1 MAAQSEDASILVQ
14 GAPHYGSTPVTGG
27 DVEAPPR
34 TPRPRRL
41 SRDLTRYD
49 NIEDPDLH
57 EYEEVEQTAYTG
69 AMAVIIKDA
78 QRLYRKAGSK
88 HSTERMSRILFAL
101 SILMGLVFI
110 QCYLLVTIK
119 TFVTSP
125 AVRSIRQAYGAY
137 EETMYHG
144 HVKDS
149 GFGFPLGIG
158 GPKGPYFDPTQFS
171 KISNDMK
178 GSICLIPFSQPAYLT
193 IILFIWSLSII
204 GELKACANL
213 CYWLKEIDT
222 HEDMEEAMQNN
233 HKDDI
238 DVVVGLPI
246 SFKCGLFFVV
256 ILPRLL
262 TSLLIFWLGC
272 RWLAAT
278 LDFTEVLIN
287 AVALEFVINL
297 NSVLYEQLVTDRSK
311 RELGRLRFHM
321 KATKGKPI
329 DILSAVGA
337 LSWAIFAAVWIYF
350 YICHLQLVLPG
361 YQWDVRGPCAP
372 WVAERFNFWRI

>member
-1 MAAQSEDASILVQ
+1 MAAQREDASIPVQ
-14 GAPHYGSTPVTGG
+14 GAPHYGATPVTGSASLASLRAIS
-27 DVEAPPR
+27 D
-34 TPRPRRL
+34 
-41 SRDLTRYD
+41 
-49 NIEDPDLH
+49 IEDPDHH
-57 EYEEVEQTAYTG
+57 EYEQVEETAYTG
-69 AMAVIIKDA
+69 AMAVIIKDV
-78 QRLYRKAGSK
+78 QRLYRREGTK
-88 HSTERMSRILFAL
+88 HSAERMSRILFAL
-101 SILMGLVFI
+101 GIMTGLVLI

-119 TFVTSP
+119 TFVASP
-125 AVRSIRQAYGAY
+125 AVRSIRQVYGAY

-144 HVKDS
+144 HVQDS

-158 GPKGPYFDPTQFS
+158 GPKGPYFDPAQFS
-171 KISNDMK
+171 KISNDDK
-178 GSICLIPFSQPAYLT
+178 GSICLIPFSQPAYLS

-204 GELKACANL
+204 GELRACATL
-213 CYWLKEIDT
+213 CYWLKSIET
-222 HEDMEEAMQNN
+222 HEDMEEAMQDG
-233 HKDDI
+233 HDEYHEEYHDGLH
-238 DVVVGLPI
+238 VVVGLPM
-246 SFKCGLFFVV
+246 SLKCGLFFVV

-297 NSVLYEQLVTDRSK
+297 NSVLYTQFVTDRSK
-311 RELGRLRFHM
+311 RELSKLRFS
-321 KATKGKPI
+321 TKEDSGKPI
-329 DILSAVGA
+329 DVLAVVGG
-337 LSWAIFAAVWIYF
+337 LSWGIGAAVWIYL